1 MQLAGLYLCIFLVIS
16 PCQCL
21 QIPFS
26 SLCIVLSYSTK
37 VINDEGIVFQDKS
50 KERLQ
55 DVYDD
60 SDDKDCTMVRHV
72 LSRYPAHPGG
82 NVHRQVVGRNLFAY
96 NTK

>member
-1 MQLAGLYLCIFLVIS
+1 MHSFEVIIEGL
-16 PCQCL
+16 
-21 QIPFS
+21 
-26 SLCIVLSYSTK
+26 
-37 VINDEGIVFQDKS
+37 IVFQDKS
-50 KERLQ
+50 KKRLQ